1 MVGNFFRHYCCPI
14 TGQTWTDEM
23 TRMTSSSHTVYWTI
37 WNHVEPEVFH
47 IFLME
52 NCHGKVYPKGQ
63 SNMVAMDRFFS
74 HLNAHVW
81 RIFPCHVR
89 LPEDMHQ
96 KRSTPIIHYCSI
108 FWYIWHWC
116 TFLCQLV
123 WNRRPPGF
131 WVHDSDPYDEMVTIC
146 CIFSDGSWAGWSV
159 VNRGFLFKI
168 SRVGL

>member
-89 LPEDMHQ
+89 LPGDVYTVYQCMSSCPPTLGQATFTRGAQVDQEVAAQ
-96 KRSTPIIHYCSI
+96 IKQVEARSWTTAVLNFEIGPEIGG
-108 FWYIWHWC
+108 
-116 TFLCQLV
+116 TLV
-123 WNRRPPGF
+123 CGKLNGERWE
-131 WVHDSDPYDEMVTIC
+131 SY
-146 CIFSDGSWAGWSV
+146 
-159 VNRGFLFKI
+159 FKH
-168 SRVGL
+168 L